1 MHKPQKFSWNPNDYA
16 KNSENQFEWAQELIL
31 KLKLQG
37 NETLLDIG
45 CGDGKITAEIAQH
58 LPKGKVV
65 GIDSSVQM
73 INLAKTRYPQQ
84 DYPNL
89 DFVVMNACDLTFKAK
104 FDIAFSNAAL
114 HWIADQK
121 SVLSGVTRV
130 LKASGYLLFQMGGK
144 DNAKDILRILDELL
158 GEKQWSSFF
167 EKFTFPYSFL
177 NAEEYRTLLAE
188 AGLKPKRVELITK
201 IMKLKGSEGLAGWIR
216 TTWLPYTKRLPA
228 EMRADFVKEIV
239 NRYLKNYPA
248 DNQGIVR
255 LNMVRLEA
263 KATKL

>member
-1 MHKPQKFSWNPNDYA
+1 LHKTKKFSWNPTDYA
-16 KNSENQFEWAQELIL
+16 KNSENQLEWARELIL

-45 CGDGKITAEIAQH
+45 CGDGKITAEIAQY
-58 LPKGKVV
+58 LPKGKVI

-73 INLAKTRYPQQ
+73 VNLAKTRYHPQ

-89 DFVVMNACDLTFKAK
+89 DFVVMDACNLTFKSE

-114 HWIADQK
+114 HWIGDQK
-121 SVLSGVTRV
+121 AVLSGVTRV
-130 LKASGYLLFQMGGK
+130 LNAPGYLLFQMGGK
-144 DNAKDILRILDELL
+144 GNAKDILRILDELL
-158 GEKQWSSFF
+158 REKKWSRFF

-177 NAEEYRTLLAE
+177 GAEEYRTLLAE
-188 AGLKPKRVELITK
+188 AGLEPQQVELVPK

-216 TTWLPYTKRLPA
+216 TTWLPYTERLPA

-239 NRYLKNYPA
+239 NRYLRYHPA

-255 LNMVRLEA
+255 LSMVRLEV
-263 KATKL
+263 KAIKL